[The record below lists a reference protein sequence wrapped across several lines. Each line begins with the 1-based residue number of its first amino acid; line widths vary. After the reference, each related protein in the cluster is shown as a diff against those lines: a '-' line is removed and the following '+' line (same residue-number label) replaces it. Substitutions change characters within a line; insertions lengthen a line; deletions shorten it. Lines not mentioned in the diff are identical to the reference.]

1 MQPFFCM
8 LFIFDLDG
16 TLADSKDSIVASVKH
31 SLGSL
36 GLSKLQVDEIFVTQ
50 HDLATSFKKIS
61 EDEKIDFDSRLCDLF
76 IQNYRKHQIEE
87 AESMLQLYPK
97 VVETLDQ
104 LRSDFQLAVATTK
117 HSVQAKRVLE
127 RLEISSYFS
136 HIQGTDPGLRYKPHP
151 DILLR
156 CLEIMNVE
164 GQDAAYVG
172 DSLHDM
178 HAARGA
184 KMKEIGAGYGFA
196 GTKYLESHGPD
207 HILNCISELRDV
219 SKNIFRAKSFS

>member
-1 MQPFFCM
+1 M

-16 TLADSKDSIVASVKH
+16 TLADSKDSILASVKH
-31 SLGSL
+31 SLASL
-36 GLSKLQVDEIFVTQ
+36 DLAHVQIDEIFVTQ

-61 EDEKIDFDSRLCDLF
+61 EDEKIDFDPQLCDSF
-76 IQNYRKHQIEE
+76 IQNYRKHQVEE
-87 AESMLQLYPK
+87 AESMLRLYPR
-97 VVETLDQ
+97 VTETLED
-104 LRSDFQLAVATTK
+104 LRSQFKLAVATTK

-127 RLEISSYFS
+127 RLGIASYFS

-151 DILLR
+151 DILLK
-156 CLEIMNVE
+156 CLEIMSIE
-164 GQDAAYVG
+164 GRDAAYVG

-196 GTKYLESHGPD
+196 GAKYLESHGPD
-207 HILNCISELRDV
+207 HVLNCISELRAI
-219 SKNIFRAKSFS
+219 SKNIFSAKSFS